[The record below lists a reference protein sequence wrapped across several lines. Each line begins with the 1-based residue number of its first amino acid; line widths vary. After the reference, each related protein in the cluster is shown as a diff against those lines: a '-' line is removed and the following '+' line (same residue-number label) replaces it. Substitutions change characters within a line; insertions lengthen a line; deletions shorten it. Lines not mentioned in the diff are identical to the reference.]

1 MLYVLKAVAWFLA
14 HLPAML
20 LWGKF
25 GIIVETLW
33 TMLRKFKR
41 RFVRLSIFK
50 PLHVLLA
57 RAKHKFMRTCYR
69 PLRKRL
75 AFFVPQKEVNASS
88 QNNVPKRDS
97 GRTKGLV
104 PPSHRS
110 PFSLHTETNG
120 WTYIMFS
127 TGMPLL
133 LGLSEYLLQYHVPR
147 YVRFSL
153 YALGFWGAEL
163 LWGSL
168 IKALGARVPWDY
180 SASRWSACGGLIRL
194 DYFFAWGTLGLAVEQ
209 YFSYWINVVLVSAL
223 IQGWQHMPAPF
234 PAQ

>member
-1 MLYVLKAVAWFLA
+1 MIYVLKVLAWFLA
-14 HLPAML
+14 QLPAML

-33 TMLRKFKR
+33 TMIRKFKR
-41 RFVRLSIFK
+41 RFVRLPVFRPVHIFSG
-50 PLHVLLA
+50 
-57 RAKHKFMRTCYR
+57 RMKHKFSRAWYR
-69 PLRKRL
+69 PLRKKL
-75 AFFVPQKEVNASS
+75 GFPVPERDASVLS
-88 QNNVPKRDS
+88 ENNLPKRDS
-97 GRTKGLV
+97 GRTKVLI
-104 PPSHRS
+104 PPSRRS

-147 YVRFSL
+147 YIRFSL

-180 SASRWSACGGLIRL
+180 SANRWSACGGLIRL
-194 DYFFAWGTLGLAVEQ
+194 DYFFAWGTLGLAIEH
-209 YFSYWINVVLVSAL
+209 YFSYWINVVLVPAI
-223 IQGWQHMPAPF
+223 IQGWQHMPTPF